1 MQCSQKKREELQR
14 VLGRAVSDSNLRKVV
29 SAVQAL
35 SALQTGQV
43 CIEASE
49 DVAEFGADLDFRAP
63 RRFVVD
69 SSLEDVLGGEEIVAS
84 SSSSTTW
91 SPQTDGGRKFDL
103 SWLRGECDQVVRGNA
118 SQLSRDELAL
128 AICQV
133 LASDKPG
140 EEVCDCTFSCC
151 RITLTT
157 LSSNFFFCFVSFSSE
172 DCR

>member
-63 RRFVVD
+63 QRFVVD

-84 SSSSTTW
+84 SSSTTW
-91 SPQTDGGRKFDL
+91 TPQTDGGRKFDL

-133 LASDKPG
+133 LACDKPG
-140 EEVCDCTFSCC
+140 EEVCDCIFFGC

-157 LSSNFFFCFVSFSSE
+157 LSSNFFFFVSFSSK